1 VLSSFFRTCLIP
13 EQGDPW
19 FTLWMYDN
27 KRHASTSIGTSR
39 AGFDLRHIFGI
50 ALHDKVMSI
59 VMKLMPPQSNRL
71 PLAVSVVNWL
81 WCSNSYS
88 VAQING
94 LVWFLREQ
102 ITTEMVYHVVFRQ
115 NAKPGHRICLAD
127 LDPVAFRQAAYPP
140 VATLSLVVTS
150 VSCFCSTCRFQ
161 TLISSVLRC
170 LVRLL

>member
-1 VLSSFFRTCLIP
+1 
-13 EQGDPW
+13 
-19 FTLWMYDN
+19 
-27 KRHASTSIGTSR
+27 
-39 AGFDLRHIFGI
+39 
-50 ALHDKVMSI
+50 
-59 VMKLMPPQSNRL
+59 MPPQSNCL

-115 NAKPGHRICLAD
+115 NAKRGHRICLAD
-127 LDPVAFRQAAYPP
+127 LDPVAFRQAAHPP

-150 VSCFCSTCRFQ
+150 VSCFCFTCRFQ

-170 LVRLL
+170 LVRLLWRRSQRLRWVYISKPDAYANLRDTSHAIRTIWRPGPHDIHDRYEHIMWHQVSLHMCYVCVAN